1 MAEIEMS
8 LSALAAEGH
17 ELQLPSFT
25 NDDAW
30 DLGCSLVAAARSAGA
45 PVAIDIARNGHQ
57 LFHAALPGAAPDND
71 AWIRRKARVVHRFG
85 HSSLYMRQLCAAE
98 GTTLAEKFGL
108 DPRRSA
114 AHGGAVPL
122 VVRSVGPVG
131 VVVVSGLP
139 QLDDHRMV
147 VAALRTHLGDL
158 RDGPP
163 GSS

>member
-1 MAEIEMS
+1 MADLEIP
-8 LSALAAEGH
+8 LTQLAAEEE

-30 DLGCSLVAAARSAGA
+30 SLGCALVAAARRAHA
-45 PVAIDIARNGHQ
+45 PVAIDITRNGHQ

-71 AWIRRKARVVHRFG
+71 SWIRRKARVAHRFG

-98 GTTLAEKFGL
+98 GTTLAEKFGI
-108 DPRRSA
+108 DPLRYA
-114 AHGGAVPL
+114 AHGGAVPV

-139 QLDDHRMV
+139 QVEDHRMV
-147 VAALRTHLGDL
+147 VTALRALL
-158 RDGPP
+158 AAQRDAATSAG
-163 GSS
+163 